1 MKKIF
6 FTIAFYG
13 FCAPIGLQAAP
24 AVRDSVKVVRMKFV
38 SPARRMA
45 DKLMLDD
52 KTAGK
57 FVTLYEDYLKELK
70 EAADK
75 GKDKKIAPEDMTDAQ
90 ITKQIERN
98 FDVQQKKLDIRKK
111 YFKKFSGI
119 LTPKQTYELFQ
130 RNRRPDVKF
139 YPFPGIKPKIETYG
153 FDKDNFQRRLD
164 KAFGALQRIG
174 DDGIGM
180 DGVSVSVDDE

>member
-6 FTIAFYG
+6 FTIAFFG
-13 FCAPIGLQAAP
+13 LCAPIGLQAAP
-24 AVRDSVKVVRMKFV
+24 AVRDSVKVLRMKSV

-70 EAADK
+70 AAADK
-75 GKDKKIAPEDMTDAQ
+75 GKGKKNAPEDMTDAQ
-90 ITKQIERN
+90 ITEQIKRN

-111 YFKKFSGI
+111 YFKKFSAI
-119 LTPKQTYELFQ
+119 LTPKQTYELF
-130 RNRRPDVKF
+130 RKNGRPDVRI
-139 YPFPGIKPKIETYG
+139 YPFPGIKPKIRVYG
-153 FDKDNFQRRLD
+153 SGKDNLQKRLD
-164 KAFGALQRIG
+164 KALGVLRHIG
-174 DDGIGM
+174 DDGTEM
-180 DGVSVSVDDE
+180 DGYSVSIDDE